1 MMIEAQTPHMIF
13 ITLAEADVARIEML
27 WVFCAWKLMQVER
40 DWLLLCSDKRVQI
53 RGFVVMVA
61 MAVVMT
67 VVDLVV
73 VVVTV
78 VVVSGGAG

>member
-1 MMIEAQTPHMIF
+1 
-13 ITLAEADVARIEML
+13 
-27 WVFCAWKLMQVER
+27 MQVER